1 MKGLFF
7 TLTVVFFLF
16 SCKSAQ
22 EVEATKP
29 PQGKRYAIGQGG
41 GFTGVYSEFILS
53 ENGKVHKYDFKYDR
67 EVYFKDLEKVDL
79 IYFLEKIED
88 LSLEGME
95 INHPGNITKYID
107 VRDGRN
113 SINKIVW
120 GHPNYRADKEL
131 TTLHEEMYEILS
143 KWD

>member
-7 TLTVVFFLF
+7 TLSVIILLIG
-16 SCKSAQ
+16 CKS
-22 EVEATKP
+22 VEQIEADAP
-29 PQGKRYAIGQGG
+29 PVGKRYAIGQGG

-67 EVYFKDLEKVDL
+67 EVFFKDLKKVDL
-79 IYFLEKIED
+79 VYFLEKIEE
-88 LSLEGME
+88 LGLEGME
-95 INHPGNITKYID
+95 MNHPGNMTKYID
-107 VRDGRN
+107 VRYGRN

-120 GHPNYRADKEL
+120 GHPNFRPDQEL
-131 TTLHEEMYEILS
+131 VKLHEEMYEILS